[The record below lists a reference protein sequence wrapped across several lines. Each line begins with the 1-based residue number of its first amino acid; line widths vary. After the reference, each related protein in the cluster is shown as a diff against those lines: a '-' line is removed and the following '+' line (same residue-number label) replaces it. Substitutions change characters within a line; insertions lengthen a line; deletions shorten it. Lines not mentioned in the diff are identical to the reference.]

1 MMKINYYIT
10 SHGFGH
16 STRAIEV
23 INHLPEWLDV
33 EIVTTAPRWL
43 FDRSIHRRFTYRAF
57 LHDAGIIQKNCLQ
70 NDVEETFRFWQNLLG
85 EYPRL
90 AREEGDRLRREKT
103 ALAVGDISPFAVA
116 AAREAGIP
124 SAIVANFSWDWIF
137 ADFLPT
143 KPQFQDLIDRIT
155 GYYRET
161 TLLIR
166 TPLAGDLSVFPQVN
180 DVPLI
185 VRHARLNRQEA
196 RAELGLRPEDKVVV
210 ISFGG
215 IGFDKIRTD
224 YLESFEDI
232 TFLTFDERLKGLPNV
247 RFLHP
252 QTIYHPDIIQAS
264 DLAITKMG
272 YGIVTECIAHRTPIA
287 FPPRRDFREHGI
299 LVREAAQWIPIIPI
313 SEERFYSGDWEF
325 LREFF
330 KTDRWK
336 RDEPDHRLTMDGG
349 NKTAEILCQLIRN
362 HLERD

>member
-1 MMKINYYIT
+1 MMKINYYIS

-33 EIVTTAPRWL
+33 EIVTTTPRWL
-43 FDRSIHRRFTYRAF
+43 FEQSIQRRFTYRAF
-57 LHDAGIIQKNCLQ
+57 QHDAGIIQKNCLQ
-70 NDVEETFRFWQNLLG
+70 NDVEETFRFWQNLLD

-90 AREEGDRLRREKT
+90 AGEESDRLRREKVK
-103 ALAVGDISPFAVA
+103 LAIGDISPFTIA
-116 AAREAGIP
+116 AAQKAGIP

-137 ADFLPT
+137 ADFLSY
-143 KPQFQDLIDRIT
+143 KPQFQELIDRIAD
-155 GYYRET
+155 YYRQT
-161 TLLIR
+161 TLLIS
-166 TPLAGDLSVFPQVN
+166 TPLAGDLSVFPRVI

-196 RAELGLRPEDKVVV
+196 RFKLGLEPEDKVVV
-210 ISFGG
+210 LSFGG
-215 IGFDKIRTD
+215 IGFDKIRVD

-232 TFLTFDERLKGLPNV
+232 TFLTFNEQLTGPPNV

-252 QTIYHPDIIQAS
+252 QKIHHPDIIQAS

-287 FPPRRDFREHGI
+287 FPPRRDFREHDI

-313 SEERFYSGDWEF
+313 SEDRFFSGDWGF

-330 KTDRWK
+330 KTDLWK
-336 RDEPDHRLTMDGG
+336 TGEPNHRPAMDGG
-349 NKTAEILCQLIRN
+349 SKTAEMLCQLIQNRPGD
-362 HLERD
+362 E